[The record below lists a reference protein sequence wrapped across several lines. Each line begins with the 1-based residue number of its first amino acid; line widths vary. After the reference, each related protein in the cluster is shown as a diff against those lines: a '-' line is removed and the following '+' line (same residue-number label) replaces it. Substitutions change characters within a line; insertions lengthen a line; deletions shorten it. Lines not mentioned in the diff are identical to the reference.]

1 VVALAC
7 EAAVSRKRPTEVK
20 LVSKLLS
27 YEAESVDE
35 MAEAV
40 IHALDEDRRKRDSYV
55 IKAEVGGE
63 VYGIGPYTT
72 RGDAE
77 RVAVALRPDLEPDV
91 VKGAVVRL
99 IRPAIIEDD
108 MSGNVGT
115 HCAECGHPTL
125 AHDWPKS
132 KVPGCVVTG
141 CLCGKPT
148 APPV

>member
-1 VVALAC
+1 M
-7 EAAVSRKRPTEVK
+7 SRRPTEIK

-35 MAEAV
+35 LAEAV
-40 IHALDEDRRKRDSYV
+40 IKALDEDRRKRDSYV

-63 VYGIGPYTT
+63 VYGIGPYPT
-72 RGDAE
+72 RGAAE
-77 RVAVALRPDLEPDV
+77 KVAVQLRPDLDEDV

-99 IRPAIIEDD
+99 IRPAIIDD
-108 MSGNVGT
+108 DLAENVSV
-115 HCAECGHPTL
+115 HCQECGHPRV

-132 KVPGCVVTG
+132 KIPGCVVAG